1 MLSCVGDGLFDL
13 CVSDQLL
20 DEIERVLIDEKGLSR
35 EKARTFRSAVLASAA
50 TIVTTVQCDSIRD
63 QLDGP
68 EHSRDS
74 PRAGAATPMLR
85 SRRNFELSTRN
96 AGLRLVPLVDP
107 TLDSGPTPGPL
118 RRCLGTD
125 DDGARVEAVIE
136 PQPDP

>member
-20 DEIERVLIDEKGLSR
+20 DEIERVLIDVKGLSR

-74 PRAGAATPMLR
+74 PRAGAATRMLR
-85 SRRNFELSTRN
+85 SRRNFELSTPQRRPETRPSRGPDLGQRTH
-96 AGLRLVPLVDP
+96 ARPAPPLP
-107 TLDSGPTPGPL
+107 
-118 RRCLGTD
+118 RYR
-125 DDGARVEAVIE
+125 
-136 PQPDP
+136 